1 MKTIKL
7 ALVFLITVFGFV
19 LLIAGIK
26 TMMWHV
32 LLMAAL
38 AFILGYSLLNE
49 KEDVI

>member
-7 ALVFLITVFGFV
+7 SLVLLITVFGFV

-38 AFILGYSLLNE
+38 SFILGYLLLS
-49 KEDVI
+49 